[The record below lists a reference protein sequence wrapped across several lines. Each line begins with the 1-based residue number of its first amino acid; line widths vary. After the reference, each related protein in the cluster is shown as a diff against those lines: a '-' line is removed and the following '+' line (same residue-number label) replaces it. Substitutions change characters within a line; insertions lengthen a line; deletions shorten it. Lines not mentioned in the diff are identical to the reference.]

1 MVTVIVKYVVV
12 YSTSGSLATLP
23 DVLVSPLLLMLVSP
37 LLSISNTN
45 LWHSSQLLTIP
56 LRIH

>member
-23 DVLVSPLLLMLVSP
+23 DVLVSPLLL
-37 LLSISNTN
+37 NC
-45 LWHSSQLLTIP
+45 
-56 LRIH
+56 